1 MKKFIW
7 SISVGMALAMGLPA
21 QAAKVLLISDKSATD
36 DPDLL
41 ARVLTNWDT
50 VCNATGQH
58 KVTKEDPIPSDLA
71 GYDQIWDLRWGNSA
85 ANLAQESP
93 QLVSALKSGTSVFLM
108 GENSTPSYR
117 PRRMAIASM
126 ALAAGGG
133 TITPRNTYDITPG
146 RYQLVGS
153 PLDTDLTTATTT
165 SAASEL
171 RFTNAGTAVPGT
183 DFTGIVA
190 VRNRPNAPANDLSGG
205 SAFVWGRGTLANA
218 PMGKL
223 VTVFDVNFM
232 DDMSVGAYDNSF
244 FRMTKEAQQRN
255 TQFFLNLCNYM
266 SIPVP
271 TLTAVDDG
279 SPQTEVQEGASLA
292 FDVLAN
298 DVAVADSADPSSVT
312 VIQAPAFGSITSID
326 PTTGKITY
334 AAGMGQFVEDS
345 FTYEV
350 CLKDLDI
357 ICQQA
362 RVTLRIVPTPVIIP
376 PDVVPPDVKPP
387 VIIPPAVVQPV
398 PANGP
403 WALLAGALSVLGWMF
418 TQRRKLR
425 S

>member
-7 SISVGMALAMGLPA
+7 SVSVSMGMALAMVSPA
-21 QAAKVLLISDKSATD
+21 QAAKVLLISGASD
-36 DPDLL
+36 DPKLL
-41 ARVLTNWDT
+41 ARVLANWDT

-58 KVTKEDPIPSDLA
+58 EVTTEVAMPSDVA
-71 GYDQIWDLRWGNSA
+71 DYDQVWDLRWGNNA
-85 ANLAQESP
+85 ANLAQELP
-93 QLVSALKSGTSVFLM
+93 LLVSALKSGSSVFLM
-108 GENSTPSYR
+108 GENTTPSYK
-117 PRRMAIASM
+117 PRRLAIASI

-133 TITPRNTYDITPG
+133 TITPRSSYDIIPG
-146 RYQLVGS
+146 RYQLVGP

-232 DDMSVGAYDNSF
+232 DNMSFGAYDASS

-298 DVAVADSADPSSVT
+298 DVAVADSADPASVT
-312 VIQAPAFGSITSID
+312 VTQAPAFGSITSID
-326 PTTGKITY
+326 PTTGQITY